1 MRTRSVTI
9 PWAMAAVMLSAA
21 LPVAWGMAA
30 GAVDHDYIRAL
41 AAPGKSV
48 LVIEYYDTDRK
59 PVARTGFAAA
69 DGFRSRSAVDIAVG
83 SQLTLHLFG
92 VEPCQ
97 GEMVNRREGFA
108 GSCDAYA
115 RAQLDIL
122 LKPAKVIF
130 CRAFLTERDA
140 PLQDVTCFVY
150 THYPGA
156 LDAVTNVEEQ
166 LLSIGAL
173 RLSRNHVG
181 LPLRPDL
188 EGAERIGRTGYG
200 MWENPGVQ
208 AQ

>member
-1 MRTRSVTI
+1 MRIRSVMSCWTG
-9 PWAMAAVMLSAA
+9 AVVLLSAA
-21 LPVAWGMAA
+21 LPAA
-30 GAVDHDYIRAL
+30 PANATGAIDQDYVRSL

-48 LVIEYYDTDRK
+48 LVIEYYNGESQ
-59 PVARTGFAAA
+59 PVARAGFAAA
-69 DGFRSRSAVDIAVG
+69 EGFRSRSPVDIAVG

-92 VEPCQ
+92 LEPCE
-97 GEMVNRREGFA
+97 GELTNRREGFA

-140 PLQDVTCFVY
+140 SRQDVTCFVY

-173 RLSRNHVG
+173 RLSKNETGV
-181 LPLRPDL
+181 PLRPDL
-188 EGAERIGRTGYG
+188 EGAERIGRSGYG
-200 MWENPGVQ
+200 MWEDPGVQ
-208 AQ
+208 PR